1 MLLLCALVFYDTT
14 PLLIPAHIRKNPPP
28 HTHTHTHS
36 LSDLTYS
43 QKESLH
49 GWVEKYKYYKCYPV
63 VGRLVTPP
71 QDLKL
76 TAKELAPCNGAQ
88 ATPEGYA
95 APPIYVAV
103 KGTVFDMSF
112 GGRGFYG
119 PGGAYHFLAGRDGSR
134 PLAKVCV
141 FVCLLWCVCAW

>member
-1 MLLLCALVFYDTT
+1 MHVFSNPSTPTT
-14 PLLIPAHIRKNPPP
+14 P
-28 HTHTHTHS
+28 HS

-63 VGRLVTPP
+63 VGKLVTPP
-71 QDLKL
+71 SGLKL
-76 TAKELAPCNGAQ
+76 TVAELAKHKGAQ
-88 ATPEGYA
+88 TELPDGYA

-112 GGRGFYG
+112 GGQLFYG
-119 PGGAYHFLAGRDGSR
+119 PGGPYHFLAGKDGSR
-134 PLAKVCV
+134 PLAKVR
-141 FVCLLWCVCAW
+141 LL